1 MMNEAK
7 VWKKLTELWDEVAT
21 LSRDDVLFLK
31 KRLFLYGQ
39 IIMYTIVLSTLRR
52 IKRHDNIEIEMR

>member
-1 MMNEAK
+1 MNEAK
-7 VWKKLTELWDEVAT
+7 VRKKLTELWDEVAT

-52 IKRHDNIEIEMR
+52 IKRHDKIEIEMH